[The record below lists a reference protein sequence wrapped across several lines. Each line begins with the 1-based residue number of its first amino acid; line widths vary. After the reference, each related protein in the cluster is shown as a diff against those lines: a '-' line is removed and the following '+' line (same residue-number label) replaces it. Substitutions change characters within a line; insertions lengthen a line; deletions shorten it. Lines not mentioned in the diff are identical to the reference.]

1 MKNIKG
7 LKLII
12 FNILFYFLF
21 FLYSAFAIPA
31 LTLLVAYF
39 SLFMSHLN
47 TMKWFRRAISWYGMV
62 AIKVLPFPLIRIY
75 YKDYAKNPE
84 PGPYIFVC
92 NHRSAS
98 DPFLMACLPYEL
110 IQVVKIWPFRL
121 PVLGIYARWAGYLSI
136 NEMPFKQFSK
146 QAVKLLKQGV
156 SIIVFPEGTR
166 SGGKSMGQFHGSIFR
181 VAIEAKCPIVPV
193 CISGN
198 ENIPPRGSFLLRPG
212 KIKIHKLPAIKWE
225 EFKDVKPFKLKNMVR
240 SIISKEVA
248 IMDRKE

>member
-7 LKLII
+7 LNLIF
-12 FNILFYFLF
+12 FNISFYFVF
-21 FLYSAFAIPA
+21 CLYSAIAIPI

-39 SLFMSHLN
+39 SLFMSHRN

-62 AIKVLPFPLIRIY
+62 AIKVLPFPLITID
-75 YKDYAKNPE
+75 YKDYEKNAG

-92 NHRSAS
+92 NHRAS
-98 DPFLMACLPYEL
+98 TDPFLMACLPHEF
-110 IQVVKIWPFRL
+110 IQVVNIWPFRL
-121 PVLGIYARWAGYLSI
+121 PVLGIYARWASYLSI
-136 NEMPFKQFSK
+136 NEMSFKQFSK
-146 QAVKLLKQGV
+146 QAMKLLKQDV

-166 SGGKSMGQFHGSIFR
+166 SGGKSMSQFHGSIFR
-181 VAIEAKCPIVPV
+181 VAIEANCPIVPV

-225 EFKDVKPFKLKNMVR
+225 EYKDLKPFKLKNIVR
-240 SIISKEVA
+240 DIMSKELSV
-248 IMDRKE
+248 MDRNE

>member
-1 MKNIKG
+1 
-7 LKLII
+7 LKLIF
-12 FNILFYFLF
+12 FNIVFYFVF
-21 FLYSAFAIPA
+21 CLYSVVAIPV
-31 LTLLVAYF
+31 LTLLVACF
-39 SLFMSHLN
+39 SLVMSHRN

-75 YKDYAKNPE
+75 YKDYEKKSGY
-84 PGPYIFVC
+84 GPYIFVC
-92 NHRSAS
+92 NHRAAT
-98 DPFLMACLPYEL
+98 DPFLMACLPYEC
-110 IQVVKIWPFRL
+110 IQVVNIWPFRL

-146 QAVKLLKQGV
+146 QAVKLLRQGV

-166 SGGKSMGQFHGSIFR
+166 SGDKSMGQFHGSIFR

-225 EFKDVKPFKLKNMVR
+225 RFKDLKPFKLKNMVR
-240 SIISKEVA
+240 NIISEEVA
-248 IMDRKE
+248 VMDRKE